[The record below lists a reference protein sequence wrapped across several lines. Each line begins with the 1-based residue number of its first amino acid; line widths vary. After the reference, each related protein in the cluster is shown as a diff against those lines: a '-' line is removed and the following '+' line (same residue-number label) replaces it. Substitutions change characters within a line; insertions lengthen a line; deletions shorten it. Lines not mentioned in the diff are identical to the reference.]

1 MTIRAVLT
9 LNGKEYEVQQYEQSF
24 HITTDPYKGY
34 PLVGE
39 PYGGELYFL
48 INTPEENFLL
58 DLMYSVWDN
67 PIIEGELNIY
77 DVLEDMPVR
86 RVTFRKALLN
96 LYQDRFTTKTLEPWL
111 SDGESNMQTRFVIT
125 AQEMV
130 INKFVRISRNHCWR
144 WVKVQDDELM
154 PQTIISNPE
163 MRLRDAYWIK
173 EDGSLCRVFPIG
185 QKVQLHLV
193 LGEFETFIGTKVEFN
208 FREVTEEGV
217 YSASVEGNVPEDG
230 VMIVDNFEFKHKPQ

>member
-1 MTIRAVLT
+1 
-9 LNGKEYEVQQYEQSF
+9 
-24 HITTDPYKGY
+24 
-34 PLVGE
+34 
-39 PYGGELYFL
+39 
-48 INTPEENFLL
+48 
-58 DLMYSVWDN
+58 
-67 PIIEGELNIY
+67 
-77 DVLEDMPVR
+77 
-86 RVTFRKALLN
+86 
-96 LYQDRFTTKTLEPWL
+96 
-111 SDGESNMQTRFVIT
+111 MQTRFVIT

-163 MRLRDAYWIK
+163 MRLRNAYWIK
-173 EDGSLCRVFPIG
+173 EDGSLCRAFPIG

-193 LGEFETFIGTKVEFN
+193 LGEFETFIGPKVEFN

-230 VMIVDNFEFKHKPQ
+230 VMIVDDFEFKHKPQ